1 MGLCDV
7 LNSEMMCCE
16 LRGAHVTVKP
26 LRRPF
31 QCPVRP
37 WDARHKNTTESPCH
51 STTTPYY
58 KELLCITTFYSGISP
73 YYKLLLQYPVYKI
86 LPNTTKYY
94 SGTTPYYK
102 GLLQHTPLQSTTLA
116 LLRTT
121 KYSSVLQGNSPVLLR
136 TTKYPYYKVLL
147 RYCSVLLR
155 HYSVLQ
161 NTSSYHKVIT
171 TSVLLRSTKYFSA
184 RQSQH

>member
-16 LRGAHVTVKP
+16 LRGAHVTAKP

-116 LLRTT
+116 LSALQSTLPYYKVILR
-121 KYSSVLQGNSPVLLR
+121 YYSVLQSI
-136 TTKYPYYKVLL
+136 TPYYKVLL

-161 NTSSYHKVIT
+161 NT
-171 TSVLLRSTKYFSA
+171 